1 MSPAPYYIGTRSI
14 GGWVA
19 SQIDWRSWI
28 ISAGIWC
35 GGEIL
40 SVDVSETSTGACT
53 YYTAAAGDISII
65 GVSAMGNQ
73 PDRVYKTIPTATA
86 VSPENLVAAIDLAR
100 VAVRLANNS
109 GALTHGDLVSAEK
122 DTQTIEE
129 EAAIATL
136 TAVDLHAF
144 TAIADATTIT
154 GTILDKAH
162 TEWNKIL
169 GRTNEDAG
177 ANTDDGVAVEVTL
190 LLMKPD
196 IVIASA

>member
-1 MSPAPYYIGTRSI
+1 MSPAPYYIGARSI

-19 SQIDWRSWI
+19 SQIDWRSWV

-40 SVDVSETSTGACT
+40 AVDISETSTGACT
-53 YYTAAAGDISII
+53 YYTAAAGDLNII

-100 VAVRLANNS
+100 VAVRLDAS
-109 GALTHGDLVSAEK
+109 SSTLTHGDLVYAK
-122 DTQTIEE
+122 KVTQVIEG

-136 TAVDLHAF
+136 TAVDIHAF
-144 TAIADATTIT
+144 TAIGDATTIT

-169 GRTNEDAG
+169 GRANEDAD
-177 ANTDDGVAVEVTL
+177 ANTTDGVAIEVTL
-190 LLMKPD
+190 LLMKPE